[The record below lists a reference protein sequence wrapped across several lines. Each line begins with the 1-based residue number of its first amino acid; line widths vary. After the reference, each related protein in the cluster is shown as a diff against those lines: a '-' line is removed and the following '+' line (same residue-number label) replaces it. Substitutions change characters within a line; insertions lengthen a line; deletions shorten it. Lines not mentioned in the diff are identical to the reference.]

1 MPRGAA
7 AGIYIKGCRIGDLS
21 LLLQTLDRQQLC
33 FVFVKVFKR
42 FSKRLVM
49 ATSKASRDYGSTD
62 KDPVANLFRHHPA
75 QFVGPDVVVSDWTDE
90 YMKSNFYVPAF
101 GPVGLSID
109 DDIVPFSKW
118 SLFLSWL
125 LG

>member
-1 MPRGAA
+1 
-7 AGIYIKGCRIGDLS
+7 
-21 LLLQTLDRQQLC
+21 
-33 FVFVKVFKR
+33 
-42 FSKRLVM
+42 M

-118 SLFLSWL
+118 SLFFLGYLVKVLSCRWGGVETCFWAAL
-125 LG
+125 LAGGYLKVW